1 MPMINTGMDA
11 AIQVTDL
18 RVRYRTKKGSWQ
30 EAVKGL
36 SFQVARGEV
45 VGFLGPNG
53 AGKSSTLKALMGFVQ
68 PSGGE
73 AKVFGLEAGSLE
85 AKSRMG
91 YLPEVALYYPYLT
104 PLETLRLYG
113 ELEGLK
119 GKALQTEAE
128 TLLETVGLK
137 AAMKK
142 QNRSLSKGML
152 QRVGIAQ
159 SLLGNPELLV
169 LDEVTS
175 GLDPVGRKE
184 LRTILK
190 DRQSKGATL
199 FFSSHEL
206 SEVDMLCDRI
216 LLIHE
221 GKLVEEREMHDLK
234 DELRKY
240 VLTYAGQNPDA
251 LLGQG
256 WTVAQGQ
263 TFSKRFTTKAQLMAA
278 LEKVQAAGGTL
289 VDVVAEEG
297 SLEDYFIET
306 VRRAA

>member
-1 MPMINTGMDA
+1 MDA

-73 AKVFGLEAGSLE
+73 AKVFGLDAGSLE
-85 AKSRMG
+85 AKARMG

-104 PLETLRLYG
+104 PLETLKLYG

-137 AAMKK
+137 DAMKK

-184 LRTILK
+184 LRNILK
-190 DRQSKGATL
+190 DRQARGATL

-216 LLIHE
+216 LLIHQ
-221 GKLVEEREMHDLK
+221 GKLVEEREMHELK

-240 VLTYAGQNPDA
+240 VLTYEGQNPDG
-251 LLGQG
+251 LLGSG
-256 WTVAQGQ
+256 WFVSKDQ
-263 TFSKRFTTKAQLMAA
+263 TFSKRFPTKAELMAS
-278 LEKVQAAGGTL
+278 LERVQAVGGKL
-289 VDVVAEEG
+289 VDIVAEEG

>member
-1 MPMINTGMDA
+1 MISPGMES
-11 AIQVTDL
+11 AIQVDDL
-18 RVRYRTKKGSWQ
+18 RVRYRAKKGNWQ

-36 SFQVARGEV
+36 SFRVAPGEV

-53 AGKSSTLKALMGFVQ
+53 AGKSSTLKALMGFIE
-68 PSGGE
+68 PYGGSAE
-73 AKVFGLEAGSLE
+73 IFGLPAGSLE
-85 AKSRMG
+85 ARAKTG

-104 PLETLRLYG
+104 PLETMRLYG
-113 ELEGLK
+113 ELEGLS
-119 GKALQTEAE
+119 GRRLQTEAE
-128 TLLETVGLK
+128 ELLECVGLK
-137 AAMKK
+137 DAMRK

-159 SLLGNPELLV
+159 SLLGNPSLLI

-190 DRQSKGATL
+190 ERQKNGATL

-216 LLIHE
+216 LLINA
-221 GKLVEEREMHDLK
+221 GRLVEERAVSVLK
-234 DELRKY
+234 DELRNY
-240 VLTYAGQNPDA
+240 VLTYIGSRPDQV
-251 LLGQG
+251 LGED
-256 WTVAQGQ
+256 WTISADQ
-263 TFSKRFTTKAQLMAA
+263 TFSKRFATKPDLIQA
-278 LEKVQAAGGTL
+278 LARVHGSGGKL

-306 VRRAA
+306 VRSAA